1 MRRRLGMG
9 MALVAVGLLAAAPLG
24 AQDQLPGRGR
34 GLGRKVDGQRG
45 RKAIRA
51 EAPPELGALSGLEA
65 VEALKG
71 PLGDA
76 VRQRG
81 DDPTRYADALAADE
95 SLWIDATGQLLFVD
109 ALEHE
114 LPGPDDEPDTTEPTS
129 SVPPPTPGG
138 YLPSGLPLH
147 HSKPGAPWTIFLDF
161 DGATV
166 RGGAGGWSFPVRS
179 TIGLTIDADSLTFNA
194 EEQAVISRTWGRV
207 AEDWMPFDVDI
218 TTEQPALINTRV
230 LWAIIGRSPRDFGF
244 GSNVGGV
251 SLFNFGYMQ
260 FGPFTPTFTFWEPWG
275 PRNHSDIADTLSQEN
290 GHMFGLLHDG
300 LRTDTGGIIEYYSGH
315 GTGPTSW
322 APIMGMGGKNV
333 THWSR
338 GDYPGHVN
346 PFCSSFPCDVYA
358 KQDDIA
364 IIAGKLGFRADD
376 VGDDIATAAA
386 LTVPA
391 SGVIT
396 STTDVDVFALPRA
409 TDVNIAVTPFRAGE
423 LTDGGNLDV
432 TIEIVNAA
440 GLVVAA
446 SDDVNETAATLTAV
460 LPSGQHYLRVRP
472 SFNPDNYPIYDSL
485 GQYTITGTFMNAV
498 RMTGFAEPLPA
509 ATLNAGRTVPVKFT
523 LSDTVSAARVQ
534 LWSDTSPLA
543 ATVLAEAGCQAQQGF
558 RHHCNL
564 KLPKTLES
572 GRPYWIAVQFESL
585 AGQWMTAQV
594 VAGAAL
600 ANPLAVTA
608 R

>member
-218 TTEQPALINTRV
+218 TTEQPAPGSHQQQGSGGPGSGLGTMFPPPPPYSGGSASVFPAVRARRAKRLRVDNNVVRPATNERAFLIEGPTAAEVIRARV
-230 LWAIIGRSPRDFGF
+230 SDNSIDRGTSPPLG
-244 GSNVGGV
+244 VGGIDEISFFPAGV
-251 SLFNFGYMQ
+251 VAYQGGNDVNGLA
-260 FGPFTPTFTFWEPWG
+260 
-275 PRNHSDIADTLSQEN
+275 IA
-290 GHMFGLLHDG
+290 
-300 LRTDTGGIIEYYSGH
+300 
-315 GTGPTSW
+315 
-322 APIMGMGGKNV
+322 
-333 THWSR
+333 
-338 GDYPGHVN
+338 
-346 PFCSSFPCDVYA
+346 
-358 KQDDIA
+358 
-364 IIAGKLGFRADD
+364 
-376 VGDDIATAAA
+376 
-386 LTVPA
+386 PA
-391 SGVIT
+391 S
-396 STTDVDVFALPRA
+396 
-409 TDVNIAVTPFRAGE
+409 TPA
-423 LTDGGNLDV
+423 
-432 TIEIVNAA
+432 
-440 GLVVAA
+440 
-446 SDDVNETAATLTAV
+446 
-460 LPSGQHYLRVRP
+460 
-472 SFNPDNYPIYDSL
+472 
-485 GQYTITGTFMNAV
+485 
-498 RMTGFAEPLPA
+498 
-509 ATLNAGRTVPVKFT
+509 
-523 LSDTVSAARVQ
+523 
-534 LWSDTSPLA
+534 
-543 ATVLAEAGCQAQQGF
+543 
-558 RHHCNL
+558 
-564 KLPKTLES
+564 
-572 GRPYWIAVQFESL
+572 
-585 AGQWMTAQV
+585 
-594 VAGAAL
+594 
-600 ANPLAVTA
+600 
-608 R
+608 